1 MSTGCKSSH
10 NGFLDVSRSNGG
22 LRISGWIG
30 QLSCLTIFSTSLSV
44 AAFVLMHQDL
54 TPKQR
59 RKRKELVE
67 ELKASQSQKEQN
79 LIIVKDKIVTNSIF
93 QSLCASFVPT
103 RATCYR
109 YGLMT
114 KDISYSRPYASYI

>member
-1 MSTGCKSSH
+1 MLESTGSH
-10 NGFLDVSRSNGG
+10 GSAQSVKYLKYKGDG
-22 LRISGWIG
+22 LEKM
-30 QLSCLTIFSTSLSV
+30 F
-44 AAFVLMHQDL
+44 MHQDL